1 MEGKRSA
8 LILASYDYEDPGL
21 RMLRAPARDAEA
33 LARVLQD
40 PEIGNFEVRTVLN
53 QPAHAVNLAV
63 EEFFA
68 DRKPDDLLVLHFSG
82 HGVKDDSGEL
92 YFATADTRL
101 LRLESTTVSA
111 AFVNRQ
117 MSRSRSRRVVL
128 LLDCC
133 YAGAFERGMVPK
145 ADKAVHLEEQ
155 FGGRG
160 RAVITASGAME
171 FAFENAELTASS
183 ELRPS
188 VFTRAVVE
196 GLETGDA
203 DRDQDGYVDLDELYD
218 YVYDRVRD
226 VTPNQ
231 TPGKWTFAIQG
242 ELFIARRRTAVAKPA
257 PLPAGLQ
264 QALDQPLGGIRLG
277 AVHELERLLGGP
289 HAGLALAARL
299 TLERLRDDDSRAV
312 AAAAATA
319 LAAHTGPPAPTVA
332 EAPAPPP
339 APPPAPK
346 LELSASV
353 VDFGRLP
360 WHAESPRRTLRLG
373 NAGGGTLDA
382 RAATSASWL
391 RLHRVGDEL
400 AITVDTTVAGDHEGV
415 IEVTSAGGSASIPVL
430 LHVDP
435 EPRVAPPPVERPPV
449 AQPRVAQPPPVARAS
464 AERAAA
470 REPALRSA
478 ETSAAARPPGRGR
491 SALGHRRQLGL
502 LLAAVLGVS
511 AIAVWVSRD
520 PGQTAAPSATT
531 VISAAATT
539 QAKPPTTT
547 RFAVDGGSLVGTRFF
562 EDPFSTT
569 SGGWDTLD
577 DATHTKRYRGGA
589 YEITAK
595 QGGDYIGVPHAH
607 EELSSLRNVVVRVDA
622 RRVSADDPNGRDPNG
637 YGIACRQKDTRNY
650 YWFNITNVGYYSLN
664 KRLNGEQVRLQG
676 PRPTTGII
684 KATSPNHIQVMCAQA
699 KEGGTRLVLWVN
711 GRQLL
716 DKRDG
721 DRALGPGGDIGVYG
735 HNAGMGPSRWAF
747 DNFSV
752 WKV

>member
-1 MEGKRSA
+1 VEGRRSA

-53 QPAHAVNLAV
+53 QPAHVVSLAV

-68 DRKPDDLLVLHFSG
+68 DRRPDDLLVLHFSG

-92 YFATADTRL
+92 YFAAADTRL
-101 LRLESTTVSA
+101 LRLESTSVSA

-145 ADKAVHLEEQ
+145 ADKAVHVEEQ

-171 FAFENAELTASS
+171 FAFENAELTATS

-226 VTPNQ
+226 ATPNQ
-231 TPGKWTFAIQG
+231 TPGKWTFALQG
-242 ELFIARRRTAVAKPA
+242 DLFIARRRTPVTRPA
-257 PLPAGLQ
+257 PLPESVQ

-277 AVHELERLLGGP
+277 AVQELERLLGGS

-312 AAAAATA
+312 AAAATVA
-319 LAAHTGPPAPTVA
+319 LAGHGGPPAPTV
-332 EAPAPPP
+332 EQPLPPPAPAPPP
-339 APPPAPK
+339 TPPPRTAPAPVAPAPVPEPTPRVAESPVVEAPPAP
-346 LELSASV
+346 
-353 VDFGRLP
+353 
-360 WHAESPRRTLRLG
+360 T
-373 NAGGGTLDA
+373 
-382 RAATSASWL
+382 
-391 RLHRVGDEL
+391 
-400 AITVDTTVAGDHEGV
+400 
-415 IEVTSAGGSASIPVL
+415 
-430 LHVDP
+430 P
-435 EPRVAPPPVERPPV
+435 EPRVAEASPTPATGAARPAVERPPD
-449 AQPRVAQPPPVARAS
+449 
-464 AERAAA
+464 
-470 REPALRSA
+470 REPVVPVGQG
-478 ETSAAARPPGRGR
+478 PPTVAGRAGRGR
-491 SALGHRRQLGL
+491 TAPRRRRQLGL
-502 LLAAVLGVS
+502 LLAAAVGVS
-511 AIAVWVSRD
+511 AVAVWLGGDLGRTPTP
-520 PGQTAAPSATT
+520 PGTT
-531 VISAAATT
+531 VVSAAATT
-539 QAKPPTTT
+539 AGSTRAKSPPVTT
-547 RFAVDGGSLVGTRFF
+547 RFAVAGGSLLGTRMFD
-562 EDPFSTT
+562 EDFSTT
-569 SGGWDTLD
+569 SNGWDKAD
-577 DATHTKRYRGGA
+577 DATHTQGTKVGVYEIAANQGGA
-589 YEITAK
+589 F
-595 QGGDYIGVPHAH
+595 IGVPRARDD
-607 EELSSLRNVVVRVDA
+607 LASLRNVVVRVDA
-622 RRVSADDPNGRDPNG
+622 RRVSADDPSGSDPNG
-637 YGIACRQKDTRNY
+637 YGIACRQKDARNY
-650 YWFNITNVGYYSLN
+650 YWANITNAGYYSLN
-664 KRLNGEQVRLQG
+664 KRLNGEQVRLEW
-676 PRPTTGII
+676 PKRTTGIS
-684 KATSPNHIQVMCAQA
+684 ATSPNHIQLMCAQA

-711 GRQLL
+711 GRQLVDKL
-716 DKRDG
+716 DADHP
-721 DRALGPGGDIGVYG
+721 LGPGGKIGVFG
-735 HNAGMGPSRWAF
+735 FNAGKGPSRWAY

>member
-1 MEGKRSA
+1 VEGRRSA

-53 QPAHAVNLAV
+53 QPAHVVSLAV

-92 YFATADTRL
+92 YFAAADTRL
-101 LRLESTTVSA
+101 LRLESTSVSA

-145 ADKAVHLEEQ
+145 ADKAVHVEEQ

-226 VTPNQ
+226 ATPNQ
-231 TPGKWTFAIQG
+231 TPGKWTFALQG
-242 ELFIARRRTAVAKPA
+242 DLFIARRRTPVTKPA
-257 PLPAGLQ
+257 PLPEAVQ

-277 AVHELERLLGGP
+277 AVHELERLLGGS

-312 AAAAATA
+312 AAAASAA
-319 LAAHTGPPAPTVA
+319 LAAHGGPPTPAV
-332 EAPAPPP
+332 EEAPPP
-339 APPPAPK
+339 APPAPEPAP
-346 LELSASV
+346 AST
-353 VDFGRLP
+353 P
-360 WHAESPRRTLRLG
+360 
-373 NAGGGTLDA
+373 
-382 RAATSASWL
+382 TSAP
-391 RLHRVGDEL
+391 
-400 AITVDTTVAGDHEGV
+400 APTPA
-415 IEVTSAGGSASIPVL
+415 
-430 LHVDP
+430 P
-435 EPRVAPPPVERPPV
+435 EPRPHVTEAPVGEARPAPEPAPAPRPPAEQVPAAAARVAEPPPTPAPAAPRPLVERPPD
-449 AQPRVAQPPPVARAS
+449 
-464 AERAAA
+464 
-470 REPALRSA
+470 REPVVPAGQG
-478 ETSAAARPPGRGR
+478 PPAVAGRAGRGR
-491 SALGHRRQLGL
+491 PARWRRRQLGI
-502 LLAAVLGVS
+502 LLAAVVGVS
-511 AIAVWVSRD
+511 AVAVWVGRESGRRS
-520 PGQTAAPSATT
+520 APSATT
-531 VISAAATT
+531 AISAAATT
-539 QAKPPTTT
+539 QAKPPPVTT
-547 RFAVDGGSLVGTRFF
+547 RFALTGGSLPATRVF
-562 EDPFSTT
+562 EDRFSTT
-569 SGGWDTLD
+569 SGDWDKVG
-577 DATHTKRYRGGA
+577 DATGTQRTKGGV
-589 YEITAK
+589 YEIAAN
-595 QGGDYIGVPHAH
+595 QGGNFIGVPRARDD
-607 EELSSLRNVVVRVDA
+607 LASLPNVVVRVDA
-622 RRVSADDPNGRDPNG
+622 RRVSADNSSGDHNG
-637 YGIACRQKDTRNY
+637 YGIACRQKDARNY
-650 YWFNITNVGYYSLN
+650 YWFNITNAGWYAVN
-664 KRLNGEQVRLQG
+664 KRLDGRQVRLEW
-676 PRPTTGII
+676 PKPTADVIS
-684 KATSPNHIQVMCAQA
+684 ATSPNHIQVMCAQA
-699 KEGGTRLVLWVN
+699 KGGGTRLVLWVN
-711 GRQLL
+711 GHQLV
-716 DKRDG
+716 DRVDG
-721 DRALGPGGDIGVYG
+721 DRPLAPGGGIGVYG
-735 HNAGMGPSRWAF
+735 FNAGEGPSTWNF

>member
-1 MEGKRSA
+1 MEGRRSA

-53 QPAHAVNLAV
+53 QPAHAVSLAV

-92 YFATADTRL
+92 YFAAADTRL
-101 LRLESTTVSA
+101 LRLESTAVAA

-145 ADKAVHLEEQ
+145 ADKAVHVEEQ

-188 VFTRAVVE
+188 VFTRAVVD

-226 VTPNQ
+226 ATPNQ
-231 TPGKWTFAIQG
+231 TPGKWTFALQG
-242 ELFIARRRTAVAKPA
+242 DLFIARRRTPVTTPA
-257 PLPAGLQ
+257 PLPAFVQ

-277 AVHELERLLGGP
+277 AVHELERLLGGS

-312 AAAAATA
+312 AAAAAAA
-319 LAAHTGPPAPTVA
+319 LAAHGGPPAPTVEQPLPPPAPSPPPPPPTPAPAPVAPAPAPEPRPRLA
-332 EAPAPPP
+332 EAPAAEAPP
-339 APPPAPK
+339 AP
-346 LELSASV
+346 V
-353 VDFGRLP
+353 
-360 WHAESPRRTLRLG
+360 
-373 NAGGGTLDA
+373 
-382 RAATSASWL
+382 
-391 RLHRVGDEL
+391 
-400 AITVDTTVAGDHEGV
+400 
-415 IEVTSAGGSASIPVL
+415 
-430 LHVDP
+430 
-435 EPRVAPPPVERPPV
+435 PPV
-449 AQPRVAQPPPVARAS
+449 APAPGAKARPAEPPATQPPEAEARVAEPPAAQSPAAEARVAEAPATPAPV
-464 AERAAA
+464 
-470 REPALRSA
+470 
-478 ETSAAARPPGRGR
+478 AARPSVDRSPQREPVVPAGQGPPAVAGRAGRGR
-491 SALGHRRQLGL
+491 TAPRRGRQLGL
-502 LLAAVLGVS
+502 LLAAAVGVS
-511 AIAVWVSRD
+511 AVAVWLGRD
-520 PGQTAAPSATT
+520 GGQPAPPGTT
-531 VISAAATT
+531 VVSAAATT
-539 QAKPPTTT
+539 AGSTQPKSPPVTT
-547 RFAVDGGSLVGTRFF
+547 RFAVAGGSLTGTRVF
-562 EDPFSTT
+562 EDRFSAT
-569 SGGWDTLD
+569 SNGWDKVD
-577 DATHTKRYRGGA
+577 DATHKQGTKGGV
-589 YEITAK
+589 YEIAAE
-595 QGGDYIGVPHAH
+595 QGGDFIGVPRARDD
-607 EELSSLRNVVVRVDA
+607 LASLRGVVVRVDA
-622 RRVSADDPNGRDPNG
+622 RRVSANDPSGSDPNG
-637 YGIACRQKDTRNY
+637 YGIACRQQDARNY
-650 YWFNITNVGYYSLN
+650 YWFNITNAGWYAVN
-664 KRLNGEQVRLQG
+664 KRLDGGQVRLEW
-676 PRPTTGII
+676 PKPTTGII
-684 KATSPNHIQVMCAQA
+684 SATSPNHIQVMCAQA
-699 KEGGTRLVLWVN
+699 KGGGTRLALWVN
-711 GRQLL
+711 GHRLV
-716 DKRDG
+716 DRVDRD
-721 DRALGPGGDIGVYG
+721 RPLGPGGDIGVFG
-735 HNAGMGPSRWAF
+735 FNADKGPSRWNF

>member
-1 MEGKRSA
+1 MEGRRSA

-53 QPAHAVNLAV
+53 QPAHVVNLAV

-68 DRKPDDLLVLHFSG
+68 ERKPDDLLVLHFSG

-242 ELFIARRRTAVAKPA
+242 ELFIARRRTPVTKPA
-257 PLPAGLQ
+257 PLPAAVL
-264 QALDQPLGGIRLG
+264 QALGQPLSGIRVG

-312 AAAAATA
+312 AAAAAAA
-319 LAAHTGPPAPTVA
+319 LAAPTGAPAPTV
-332 EAPAPPP
+332 EETPAPP
-339 APPPAPK
+339 AAPPAPK
-346 LELSASV
+346 LELSVSV
-353 VDFGRLP
+353 VDFGRLR
-360 WHAESPRRTLRLG
+360 WHGESPWRTLRLG

-391 RLHRVGDEL
+391 RMQRVGDEL
-400 AITVDTTVAGDHEGV
+400 VMSVDTTVAGDHEGV

-435 EPRVAPPPVERPPV
+435 EPRVEQPPV
-449 AQPRVAQPPPVARAS
+449 AKPPVAKPPVAKPPV
-464 AERAAA
+464 AKPPVTPPPA
-470 REPALRSA
+470 RGRPAL
-478 ETSAAARPPGRGR
+478 GR
-491 SALGHRRQLGL
+491 RRQLGL

-511 AIAVWVSRD
+511 AIAVWVGRD
-520 PGQTAAPSATT
+520 SGQTPTPPAST
-531 VISAAATT
+531 VVSAAATT
-539 QAKPPTTT
+539 QAKPPTT
-547 RFAVDGGSLVGTRFF
+547 RFTVDGRSLTGTMVF
-562 EDPFSTT
+562 EDRFSTT
-569 SGGWDTLD
+569 SFGWDSLD
-577 DATHTKRYRGGA
+577 DATRTQGYRGKA

-595 QGGDYIGVPHAH
+595 QGGDYVGVPRARDD
-607 EELSSLRNVVVRVDA
+607 LSSLRNVVVRVDA
-622 RRVSADDPNGRDPNG
+622 RRVSADRPDGTDPNG
-637 YGIACRQKDTRNY
+637 YGIACRQKDPSNY
-650 YWFNITNVGYYSLN
+650 YWFNITNDGWYAVN
-664 KRLNGEQVRLQG
+664 KRRNGDHVRLAR
-676 PRPTTGII
+676 PTPTTGKISA
-684 KATSPNHIQVMCAQA
+684 KSPNHIQVMCAQA
-699 KEGGTRLVLWVN
+699 KGGGTRLVLWVN
-711 GRQLL
+711 GHQLVDQL
-716 DKRDG
+716 DRD
-721 DRALGPGGDIGVYG
+721 RPLGPGGAIGVFA
-735 HNAGMGPSRWAF
+735 HNAGKGPSSWTF
-747 DNFSV
+747 DNFSI

>member
-1 MEGKRSA
+1 MEGRRSA

-68 DRKPDDLLVLHFSG
+68 ERKPDDLLVLHFSG

-242 ELFIARRRTAVAKPA
+242 ELFIARRRTPVNKPA
-257 PLPAGLQ
+257 PLPAAVQ
-264 QALDQPLGGIRLG
+264 QALGQPLSGIRVG
-277 AVHELERLLGGP
+277 AVHELERLLGEP

-312 AAAAATA
+312 AAAAAAA
-319 LAAHTGPPAPTVA
+319 LAAHTVPPTPTVE

-339 APPPAPK
+339 K
-346 LELSASV
+346 LALSASV

-360 WHAESPRRTLRLG
+360 WHGESPRRTLWFG

-391 RLHRVGDEL
+391 RLQRVGDEL
-400 AITVDTTVAGDHEGV
+400 VLSADTTVAGDHEGV

-435 EPRVAPPPVERPPV
+435 EPRVEQPPVKRPPV
-449 AQPRVAQPPPVARAS
+449 AQPPVAQPPVAQPPVAQPPVKRPPVGG
-464 AERAAA
+464 R
-470 REPALRSA
+470 PAL
-478 ETSAAARPPGRGR
+478 GR
-491 SALGHRRQLGL
+491 RRQLGL

-511 AIAVWVSRD
+511 AIAVWVGRD
-520 PGQTAAPSATT
+520 SGPPATT
-531 VISAAATT
+531 VVSAAATT
-539 QAKPPTTT
+539 QAKPPTT
-547 RFAVDGGSLVGTRFF
+547 RFTVDGRSLTGTMAF
-562 EDPFSTT
+562 EDRFSTT
-569 SGGWDTLD
+569 SAGWDDID
-577 DATHTKRYRGGA
+577 DASRTQRIRGGV
-589 YEITAK
+589 YEIAAK
-595 QGGDYIGVPHAH
+595 RRGDYLGVPRARDD
-607 EELSSLRNVVVRVDA
+607 LKSLRSVVVRVDA
-622 RRVSADDPNGRDPNG
+622 RRISADRPDGTDPNG
-637 YGIACRQKDTRNY
+637 YGIACRQKDPGNY
-650 YWFNITNVGYYSLN
+650 YWFNITNDGWYAVN
-664 KRLNGEQVRLQG
+664 KRTNGDHVRLAW
-676 PRPTTGII
+676 PTPTTGKIS
-684 KATSPNHIQVMCAQA
+684 ATSPNHIQVMCAQA
-699 KEGGTRLVLWVN
+699 KDGGTRLVLWVN

-716 DKRDG
+716 DKLDG
-721 DRALGPGGDIGVYG
+721 DRPLGPGGDIGVYG
-735 HNAGMGPSRWAF
+735 HNAGTGPSRWAF